1 MLIRPQGSSNL
12 CRSQKFE
19 KVKYPKIPVA
29 QSIVALCEAKNIHH
43 VVISPG
49 SRNAPLTNGFA
60 HNPAISTYSVVDERC
75 AAFVA
80 IGMAQQL
87 GKPVAVVCTSGSAL
101 LNYYP
106 AVAEAF
112 YSDIPLVVISADRPI
127 ERIDIGDGQTIR
139 QKNVF
144 ENHILYSA
152 NLHSEVVLENAAKDR
167 KLQQKQFE
175 SQKHNERE
183 INLALNRAIEGK
195 GPVHIN
201 VPFYEPLY
209 DVVEDVEVNPIQ
221 ILPEMRERVYS
232 EDQLQAYADL
242 WNKAKRKM
250 VIVGVAPPNAV
261 EQKFLDKLAVDPSV
275 IVFTE
280 TTSNVH
286 HSSFFTR
293 IDTVIGPIERDDR
306 KDELFQLLQPD
317 ILLTFGGMIISK
329 KIKAFL
335 RNYNPKQHW
344 HVDPKKAYNTFFC
357 LNKHFETSVN
367 SFFAHFF
374 NVITGVESEYA
385 AFWQEV
391 RSRRQLRHDEYMN
404 RIPYSDLKAMQ
415 LIVPQIPD
423 DHILHLANSS
433 TIRYAQLFKWKESLR
448 IYCNRGTS
456 GIDGSI
462 STAVGAAMISEEP
475 VLMITGDLSFFYDS
489 NGLWNNYIPKNF
501 RVIILNNRGG
511 GIFRILPGDKN
522 SDTFD
527 TYFETVHNLQ
537 ARPVCDLFGFDYAAA
552 NSSEEIEEELKSF
565 FDASEKPKVL
575 EIFTPR
581 KVNDEVLLEY
591 FSFMKS

>member
-1 MLIRPQGSSNL
+1 M
-12 CRSQKFE
+12 
-19 KVKYPKIPVA
+19 KYPKIPVA
-29 QSIVALCEAKNIHH
+29 RSIVALCEAKGIHH

-60 HNPAISTYSVVDERC
+60 HNPTIHTYSVVDERC

-80 IGMAQQL
+80 LGMAQQL
-87 GKPVAVVCTSGSAL
+87 KKPVAVVCTSGSAL

-112 YSDIPLVVISADRPI
+112 YSDIPLVVISADRPV

-152 NLHSEVVLENAAKDR
+152 NLHSELVLENEAIDK

-183 INLALNRAIEGK
+183 INLALNNAIEGK

-209 DVVEDVEVNPIQ
+209 DLVEDVEVNPIQ
-221 ILPEMRERVYS
+221 ILPEIKERTYS
-232 EDQLQAYADL
+232 GNQLKAYADL
-242 WNKAKRKM
+242 WNKAKKKM
-250 VIVGVAPPNAV
+250 IIIGVAQPNAV
-261 EQKFLDKLAVDPSV
+261 EQQFLDELANDDSV

-286 HSSFFTR
+286 QPGFFTR
-293 IDTVIGPIERDDR
+293 IDTVIGPIE
-306 KDELFQLLQPD
+306 KDENKEEMFKALQPD
-317 ILLTFGGMIISK
+317 ILLTFGGMIVSK
-329 KIKAFL
+329 KVKAFL
-335 RNYNPKQHW
+335 RNYQPKQHW
-344 HVDPKKAYNTFFC
+344 HIDSKKAYNTFFC
-357 LNKHFETSVN
+357 LNKHFETTPD
-367 SFFAHFF
+367 SFFGNFLPLTEK
-374 NVITGVESEYA
+374 IESDYSS
-385 AFWQEV
+385 FWQAI
-391 RSRRQLRHDEYMN
+391 RSKRQVRHDEYMDA
-404 RIPYSDLKAMQ
+404 IPYSDLKAMQ
-415 LIVPQIPD
+415 AIVPRMPEN
-423 DHILHLANSS
+423 HILHLANSS
-433 TIRYAQLFKWKESLR
+433 TIRYAQLFKWKESLK

-462 STAVGAAMISEEP
+462 STSVGAAIVGEEP
-475 VLMITGDLSFFYDS
+475 VLMISGDLSFFYDS
-489 NGLWNNYIPKNF
+489 NALWNNYIPKNF
-501 RVIILNNRGG
+501 RIIIMNNQGG

-522 SDTFD
+522 SETFD
-527 TYFETVHNLQ
+527 TYFETVHQLN
-537 ARPVCDLFGFDYAAA
+537 AKPVCELYGFEYAAA
-552 NSSEEIEEELKSF
+552 NSSEEIEKELNGF
-565 FDASEKPKVL
+565 FDASDKPKVL

-591 FSFMKS
+591 FSFMKD